1 MALNEIEK
9 ALIKSLNNANNL
21 NAKLNWK
28 IFFSTRKIKSDIQLK
43 ERENRIYEFLIT
55 EFEYNNL
62 QSIFTVKKFNQLFL
76 DWNNEKFSEKLSVI
90 PTRSEIE
97 KVLKYY
103 FVNNTD
109 KSKCFYYSMN
119 SEDVEFII
127 KANRNLGIY
136 EIKQIETSDELNDET
151 SENTSDELNDVQK
164 ISVLINNIVSLSTNM
179 SNKEKI
185 EIVKNLEKA
194 LNVNATTNI
203 IKKENIA

>member
-9 ALIKSLNNANNL
+9 ALIKSLNNVNNL
-21 NAKLNWK
+21 NARLNWK
-28 IFFSTRKIKSDIQLK
+28 VFFSTRKIKSDIQLK

-90 PTRSEIE
+90 PTRAEIE

-109 KSKCFYYSMN
+109 ESKCFYYAMN
-119 SEDVEFII
+119 SDDVEFII
-127 KANRNLGIY
+127 KASRNLGIY
-136 EIKQIETSDELNDET
+136 EIKQVET
-151 SENTSDELNDVQK
+151 SEENTSEENTSEELNDVQK
-164 ISVLINNIVSLSTNM
+164 IAILINNIVSLSTNM

-185 EIVKNLEKA
+185 EIVKQLEKA
-194 LNVNATTNI
+194 LNVDATTNI